1 MRKLL
6 SIIAAGVMTLSAN
19 AQGFE
24 GNKFFDNWSLGIE
37 VGGNTSSSHL
47 DQVPGSNKA
56 FKQGAFWGG
65 MRPIFG
71 LELTKQIVPAFGI
84 AVQDHAA
91 VNWTD
96 SKTAIDYNDFV
107 VLGKLNFMNFFG
119 GYKGV
124 PRTFELEGVLGLGW
138 RYYFNAD
145 HLEYINNGNP
155 GTAYKDASGKIL
167 NDGYSDGRDS
177 WITKAGLNFLFNLG
191 EKKAWTLAVKPA
203 IVWDM
208 DGFAVQHNNGARFDM
223 NHSNIELMAGLTY
236 HFKSSN
242 GEHHFTLVEPCD
254 PNEIAGLN
262 AQINDLRNQLNDR
275 DSKING
281 LNGEIDRLKEMLKTP
296 NTVQSVSVKEF
307 ITTPISVFFDL
318 NKIDIASQKDLVN
331 VRALAKYARENNSNI
346 LVTGYADSATGSA
359 ERNLWLAE
367 HRAQIVANELI
378 NNMGIDSKKIKTVG
392 RGGVATLSPVS
403 FNRRATVQITE

>member
-6 SIIAAGVMTLSAN
+6 SIIAASVMTLSAN

-37 VGGNTSSSHL
+37 VGGNTASSHL

-71 LELTKQIVPAFGI
+71 FELTKQIIPAFGI

-138 RYYFNAD
+138 RYYFNSD

-155 GTAYKDASGKIL
+155 GTAYKDEAGKIL
-167 NDGYSDGRDS
+167 NNGFTDGRDS

-242 GEHHFTLVEPCD
+242 GKHHFTIVEPCD

-262 AQINDLRNQLNDR
+262 AQIDDLRNQLNDR
-275 DSKING
+275 DAKING
-281 LNGEIDRLKEMLKTP
+281 LNGEVDRLKNMLNQPAKD
-296 NTVQSVSVKEF
+296 VAVKEF
-307 ITTPISVFFDL
+307 VTFPISVFFNLD
-318 NKIDIASQKDLVN
+318 KTEIASKKDLVDLREL
-331 VRALAKYARENNSNI
+331 VQFARENNSNI
-346 LVTGYADSATGSA
+346 LVTGYADSATGSVK
-359 ERNLWLAE
+359 RNVWLSE
-367 HRAQIVANELI
+367 HRAQIVADELVK
-378 NNMGIDSKKIKTVG
+378 MGIDRSKIKIESK
-392 RGGVATLSPVS
+392 GGVAILSPIS
-403 FNRRATVQITE
+403 FDRRATVQITE